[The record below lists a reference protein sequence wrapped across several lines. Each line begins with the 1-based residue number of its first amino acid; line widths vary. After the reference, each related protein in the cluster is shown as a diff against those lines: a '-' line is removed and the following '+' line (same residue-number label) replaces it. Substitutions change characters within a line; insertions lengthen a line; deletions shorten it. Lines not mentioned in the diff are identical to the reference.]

1 MSIPFP
7 RNCSQES
14 PVSQRG
20 EARTADAVFALFS
33 NDCAR
38 IVAEPLKD
46 FARLSSGSKPYC
58 AVAPRSLAEAV
69 EIVRVA
75 SRERIPLRVR
85 GAGHALNGS
94 SLPAPG
100 ELVFETR
107 RLASVRYERPGTVTS
122 GAGVNLWILNDLV
135 RQRGF
140 SLPVINDGY
149 AGPSVGGY
157 LAAGGFGAN
166 SCSHGGFWENV
177 AEVVL
182 LTSVGVVRVTRDDAM
197 FPWLFGA
204 MGQLGVVLEV
214 TLDVVSGEDN
224 HDVRYPAGVCE
235 TDDAM
240 YSAAANVSAPSAED
254 QRRLY
259 WFTLFVNRGQLAC
272 AQGELSTLQAQ
283 HATVFEY
290 CEPYC
295 YLIRHRGRVVAPLVY
310 PVAEDFYAIG
320 RWGFHTDA
328 SPKGLQRLTAF
339 DTDFMRLV
347 ARRGYRRY
355 VQSELSSGP
364 ETYRQ
369 YFDPDVLARLEQHK
383 RCTDPSSLFNRDWIF
398 QT

>member
-1 MSIPFP
+1 L
-7 RNCSQES
+7 
-14 PVSQRG
+14 
-20 EARTADAVFALFS
+20 FALFS
-33 NDCAR
+33 KYCAR
-38 IVAEPLKD
+38 IVAEPLQD
-46 FARLSSGSKPYC
+46 FGRLSSGSKPYC
-58 AVAPRSLAEAV
+58 AVAPVSLAEAV
-69 EIVRVA
+69 EIARVA
-75 SRERIPLRVR
+75 FRERVPLRVR

-94 SLPAPG
+94 SLPTPG

-122 GAGVNLWILNDLV
+122 GAGVNLWVLNDLV

-149 AGPSVGGY
+149 PGPSVGGY
-157 LAAGGFGAN
+157 LAAGGFGAG
-166 SCSHGGFWENV
+166 SCVHGGFWENV
-177 AEVVL
+177 SEVML
-182 LTSVGVVRVTRDDAM
+182 LTSVGVVRVTRDDAI

-224 HDVRYPAGVCE
+224 QDVAYPAGVCE

-240 YSAAANVSAPSAED
+240 YTAAAHVSGPPAED
-254 QRRLY
+254 RHRRLY

-272 AQGELSTLQAQ
+272 AQDELSSLQAR

-310 PVAEDFYAIG
+310 PVAEDFYATG
-320 RWGFHTDA
+320 RWGFHTDP
-328 SPKGLQRLTAF
+328 SPTGMQRLMAF
-339 DTDFMRLV
+339 DTDFMQLV
-347 ARRGYRRY
+347 ARRRYRRY

-369 YFDPDVLARLEQHK
+369 YFDQEVLARLEQHK
-383 RCTDPSSLFNRDWIF
+383 RWADPGSLFNRGWMF
-398 QT
+398 PT